1 MGNCDVHC
9 RIVDVLLQKGPW
21 NISKGGGGG
30 GKREGGYLE
39 YLFYLILILFY
50 LFNIILF
57 YFSEMVSPPDVSSL
71 RGVKRK
77 LIN

>member
-9 RIVDVLLQKGPW
+9 RVVDVLLQKGPW
-21 NISKGGGGG
+21 NISKGERGEGEGRV
-30 GKREGGYLE
+30 REGILNN
-39 YLFYLILILFY
+39 LFYLILFY
-50 LFNIILF
+50 FI
-57 YFSEMVSPPDVSSL
+57 FSEMVSPPDVSSL